1 MNIDRLILEEYTKI
15 QETAADELR
24 QSLPSGYK
32 EKNSE
37 IDSGGEMSIYAV
49 KLFIEFFKFL
59 KKENPDIKLK
69 ISGGHDKFHK
79 NYISRHNTGE
89 ALDFV
94 VTSGDKQDVSDSL
107 KKFKDLNSD
116 FKYVDEYENPTP
128 HATAPHFHI
137 AYVGPNALGAK
148 KAKDVTSIMSNN
160 NSTEVT
166 PDVPADSDEW
176 GAIDYFQ
183 TVLDFA
189 GFIPGW
195 GILID
200 IINAAIYF
208 AREKYVDGFLSLIAV
223 IPVAGSFVASGMK
236 VAFKAIGLGKVSR
249 ALRKAM
255 KGAPGDMQKLW
266 TTMLKDGNLD
276 AATLREFAKHGDTI
290 AEMLRSSARKLKKLD
305 KAGIPMP
312 DAVYKQ
318 MDDIA
323 DLIKNVTPKPAQ
335 LSAIGKIAKGTGKA
349 VKTVA
354 KGVGTVTKKIV
365 ALPIR
370 IAVSPITIPIGM
382 AKASVRAL
390 TGKLG
395 SGSTS
400 LIKRFVGKS
409 GDDIADME
417 RAVRILF
424 KKKLAANPLLLANM
438 IKTNGKRIGT
448 SKYFKNLDP
457 NAAAMLKDLHKQ
469 PVKDIEGTLLM
480 LLKRDPK
487 TANWTNFSAADYKNL
502 VKETSDMG
510 AATGN
515 PYYNTF
521 IKDEAIKW
529 AAGKSP
535 GLKFAGAWDSKPW
548 YDWPNTKGLKTLD
561 VLSNEIQDAGEKL
574 GLEDTDDPQGV
585 ILQSLVLA
593 LRYAGALSDENVET
607 IKDFSK
613 TYIKPLY
620 SMLKQEI
627 TQYATLENAKE
638 GAKQFKKYTYHQV
651 PGLDENGKEVDSASA
666 TASQKWNYLSTHASE
681 FTAETWKAITFM
693 WDLIMSDF

>member
-1 MNIDRLILEEYTKI
+1 MNIEQLISEEYIKI

-32 EKNSE
+32 EKKSE

-49 KLFIEFFKFL
+49 KLFIKFFKFL
-59 KKENPDIKLK
+59 KSEHPDITLK
-69 ISGGHDKFHK
+69 VSGGHDKFHK
-79 NYISRHNTGE
+79 NYLSRHNTGE

-107 KKFKDLNSD
+107 KKFKASNSD
-116 FKYVDEYENPTP
+116 FKYVDEYTNPTP

-137 AYVGPNALGAK
+137 AYIGPNAQGAK
-148 KAKDVTSIMSNN
+148 KAKDVTSIMSND
-160 NSTEVT
+160 NSKGVT
-166 PDVPADSDEW
+166 PDVPTDSDEW

-189 GFIPGW
+189 GFIPGI
-195 GILID
+195 GDIID
-200 IINAAIYF
+200 VINAAIYF

-223 IPVAGSFVASGMK
+223 IPVVGSFMATGMK
-236 VAFKAIGLGKVSR
+236 VAFKAVGFGKVSR

-255 KGAPGDMQKLW
+255 KGAPGDMQTLW
-266 TTMLKDGNLD
+266 TTMAKDGNLS
-276 AATLREFAKHGDTI
+276 AATLKDFAKHGDTA
-290 AEMLRSSARKLKKLD
+290 AEMLRSTARKLKKLD
-305 KAGIPMP
+305 KAGLPLP

-318 MDDIA
+318 MDNMA
-323 DLIKNVTPKPAQ
+323 DAIKNIIPREKQ
-335 LSAIGKIAKGTGKA
+335 LSAIGKIAKGTGKV
-349 VKTVA
+349 VKPIA
-354 KGVGTVTKKIV
+354 KGVGTLTKKIV

-370 IAVSPITIPIGM
+370 IAVSPITIPVSM

-438 IKTNGKRIGT
+438 IKTNGKQIGI

-487 TANWTNFSAADYKNL
+487 TATWTNFSASNYKNL
-502 VKETSDMG
+502 VKEISDT
-510 AATGN
+510 AAHTGN

-521 IKDEAIKW
+521 IKDETMKW
-529 AAGKSP
+529 AVGKSP
-535 GLKFAGAWDSKPW
+535 GLKLAGAWDAKPW

-561 VLSNEIQDAGEKL
+561 VLSNEIQDAAEKL

-585 ILQSLVLA
+585 ILQSLVTA

-620 SMLKQEI
+620 SLLKQEI
-627 TQYATLENAKE
+627 SHYATMENVKE

-681 FTAETWKAITFM
+681 FTAETWNAITLM
-693 WDLIMSDF
+693 WDVVTSDF